1 MNINSSIEISDSIT
15 MLFDYRQE
23 ADYDLDED
31 ISYEEAA
38 NLINKADEIYQLTM
52 KYFQEHTTDSD

>member
-1 MNINSSIEISDSIT
+1 

-31 ISYEEAA
+31 ISYEEAET
-38 NLINKADEIYQLTM
+38 LISKATEIYHLT
-52 KYFQEHTTDSD
+52 KNYFQKIIADV

>member
-1 MNINSSIEISDSIT
+1 

-31 ISYEEAA
+31 ITKEEAA
-38 NLINKADEIYQLTM
+38 ILIKKADEFLQLT
-52 KYFQEHTTDSD
+52 KAYFQQFNNLNN